1 MEIRP
6 FNDASYR
13 RFLREGLLM
22 ASRCKNC
29 GVLSFPPRH
38 ICASCYGSASE
49 WVELVGTGRL
59 VAFTSISV
67 APPGMVKQGFGRD
80 NPYVVGVIDL
90 DEGVRA
96 VARIVGV
103 DARCPETI
111 KLGTPMSAEFPGAGD
126 SAASDCLFFAP
137 CEGIR

>member
-1 MEIRP
+1 MEMRP
-6 FNDASYR
+6 FNDASYGQ
-13 RFLREGLLM
+13 FLREGLLM

-49 WVELVGTGRL
+49 WVELVGTGL
-59 VAFTSISV
+59 LAAFTSISV
-67 APPGMVKQGFGRD
+67 APPDMVKQGFGKD
-80 NPYVVGVIDL
+80 NPYVVGVVDL

-103 DARCPETI
+103 DARNPETI
-111 KLGTPMSAEFPGAGD
+111 KLGTPLSAEFSGAGG
-126 SAASDCLFFAP
+126 SAAKDCLFFTP